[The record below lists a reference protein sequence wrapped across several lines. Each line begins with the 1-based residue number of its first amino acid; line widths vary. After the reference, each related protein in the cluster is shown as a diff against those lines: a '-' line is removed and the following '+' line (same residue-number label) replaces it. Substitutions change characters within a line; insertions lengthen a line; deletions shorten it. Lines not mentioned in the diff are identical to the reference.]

1 MARISGWR
9 RGATIAAGLVFA
21 GGLVIGV
28 TQFAGAAPDES
39 ITQAEAQVNAD
50 QAKLDKAQQQY
61 DKDTN
66 QLTAAKSRLAQVN
79 SEAAADNKRYQAARK
94 KVVAIASAS
103 YMGSGQTSLAGLLT
117 ASNPGT
123 VLSMASL
130 ITQLTGTQNLEAQQ
144 FLADAQQV
152 SSVQQERQRTEA
164 GIQQITNQAK
174 AAKNSAQAAY
184 NHQKSILESLN
195 AAQQAQVTAATIGGS
210 SSAAVPNP
218 VNNVPTSSEAGKA
231 VAFAFAQIGCDYI
244 YGGTGP
250 CSHNWSTGFDC
261 SGLVMQAWA
270 AAGVSIPRDSY
281 GQWAGL
287 PHVPLSDLKPGDL
300 ILYDG
305 EGHVAMYV
313 GGGMIIDAPH
323 SGATVEEIPMSTSWY
338 ASTEDG
344 AVRP

>member
-9 RGATIAAGLVFA
+9 RGVAIAVGLVFA
-21 GGLVIGV
+21 GGLAVGAAQI
-28 TQFAGAAPDES
+28 AGAAPQES

-50 QAKLDKAQQQY
+50 QSKLDKAQQQY
-61 DKDTN
+61 DKDAA
-66 QLTAAKSRLAQVN
+66 QLTAAKSRLSQVN
-79 SEAAADNKRYQAARK
+79 SEMAAANTRYVAARK
-94 KVVAIASAS
+94 RVVEIASAN
-103 YMGSGQTSLAGLLT
+103 YMDSGETSLAGLLT
-117 ASNPGT
+117 TSDPGT
-123 VLSMASL
+123 VLNMASL
-130 ITQLTGTQNLEAQQ
+130 ITQLTGARNAESQQ
-144 FLADAQQV
+144 LLDDAQQLT
-152 SSVQQERQRTEA
+152 SVQQERRNTET
-164 GIQQITNQAK
+164 GIQQITSQAK
-174 AAKNSAQAAY
+174 SAKDSAQAAY
-184 NHQKSILESLN
+184 NHQKSILDSLN

-210 SSAAVPNP
+210 GSAAVPNP
-218 VNNVPTSSEAGKA
+218 VDNVPTSSQAGKA
-231 VAFAFAQIGCDYI
+231 VAFAFAQIGCDYV

-261 SGLVMQAWA
+261 SGLVMKAWA
-270 AAGVSIPRDSY
+270 AAGVPIPRDTY
-281 GQWAGL
+281 GQWGGL
-287 PHVPLSDLKPGDL
+287 PHIPLSDLAPGDL